1 MVAFSK
7 LLEGAANKPVSIF
20 NLAENELNC
29 FKMDIHQP
37 RMTVRY
43 AGVAGTQ
50 QQQQVRLL
58 RSLVAACLCV

>member
-7 LLEGAANKPVSIF
+7 LLEGGANKPVSIF
-20 NLAENELNC
+20 NLAEKELSYY
-29 FKMDIHQP
+29 KMDIHQP

-43 AGVAGTQ
+43 AGVVWTQ

-58 RSLVAACLCV
+58 RSLAAACLCV